1 MNNTN
6 TLSNNQI
13 CSLTLGDNISF
24 MDDTIQVFIDIKSM
38 SKQLKKQIYKE
49 IDEDK
54 MYYSYYLQ
62 NKLNGRKWSKDGVNI
77 VSTTLVVSISKVK
90 DVHFGLNSLVCY
102 IDVDYVDKTDPDL
115 YSHVS
120 INANFSNNE
129 CELKQ
134 LILNALIDRF
144 F

>member
-1 MNNTN
+1 MNNIN
-6 TLSNNQI
+6 IGN
-13 CSLTLGDNISF
+13 LTLGDNISF
-24 MDDTIQVFIDIKSM
+24 AEDILQVFIDIKSM
-38 SKQLKKQIYKE
+38 SKQLKRQIYKE

-102 IDVDYVDKTDPDL
+102 IDVDYVDKTDPEL

-129 CELKQ
+129 RELKQ
-134 LILNALIDRF
+134 LILNALINRF